1 MRIRNRSLMTAAV
14 VTACVL
20 SVTVTAVGPAGA
32 SQRDILPRTPQTV
45 RPETLVKGTYNWY
58 ISALGNGTI
67 TFTSG
72 HKWSA
77 SVDGEAGSWTDV
89 GRSFGMNMTGGTYGN
104 GGCVFSATED
114 KAGTAI
120 GSSAK
125 LGNWICPGYGSSG
138 TWYATPVARG
148 TTKSAGG
155 VFRHEVSTARPATI
169 VPGTYDW
176 IFNGEYAGTINFAS
190 GNTWSSSLDGDTGD
204 WIDAGRSF
212 VMSITGGG
220 GDGCGGVFVGKENK
234 AGTAVGTSNNPG
246 KWVCPG
252 FNTSGTWFA
261 T

>member
-1 MRIRNRSLMTAAV
+1 MMTAAV

-32 SQRDILPRTPQTV
+32 SQRDVLRRSAQTV
-45 RPETLVKGTYNWY
+45 RPETFVKGTYNWY

-67 TFTSG
+67 TFTS
-72 HKWSA
+72 
-77 SVDGEAGSWTDV
+77 
-89 GRSFGMNMTGGTYGN
+89 NMTGGTYGN
-104 GGCVFSATED
+104 GGCVFSATEN

-125 LGNWICPGYGSSG
+125 LGNWICPGYGSAG
-138 TWYATPVARG
+138 TWYATPVAGG
-148 TTKSAGG
+148 TTQNAGEM
-155 VFRHEVSTARPATI
+155 FRHEVSTAHPATI
-169 VPGTYDW
+169 VAGTYDW
-176 IFNGEYAGTINFAS
+176 IFNGEYAGTITFAS

-220 GDGCGGVFVGKENK
+220 DDGCGGVFVGKENK
-234 AGTAVGTSNNPG
+234 AGNAIGSSDNLG

-252 FNTSGTWFA
+252 FSTSGTWFV